1 VSYLL
6 LLGLLGETT
15 AASVYS
21 CTDPITDA
29 NQFKDAFIKA
39 QKENEEIF
47 KKSDETPA
55 PAVEAPA
62 AEETAEAA

>member
-1 VSYLL
+1 
-6 LLGLLGETT
+6 
-15 AASVYS
+15 VYS